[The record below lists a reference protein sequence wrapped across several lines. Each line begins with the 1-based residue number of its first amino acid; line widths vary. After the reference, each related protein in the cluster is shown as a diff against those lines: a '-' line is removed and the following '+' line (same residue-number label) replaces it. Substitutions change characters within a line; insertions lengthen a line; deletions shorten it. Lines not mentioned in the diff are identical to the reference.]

1 MKNETTNEPPAFPAC
16 PSLPPAQSWH
26 WPDHTAGKREMRRLR
41 NEHNAAVNSHAELLG
56 LAQMIEAWLCAP
68 ALDAETL
75 RVIQKQTRATI
86 AKAKGILP

>member
-1 MKNETTNEPPAFPAC
+1 MSEQTNEQPECLPVSPAR
-16 PSLPPAQSWH
+16 SWH

-75 RVIQKQTRATI
+75 RVIQKQTRETI
-86 AKAKGILP
+86 AKAKGIL